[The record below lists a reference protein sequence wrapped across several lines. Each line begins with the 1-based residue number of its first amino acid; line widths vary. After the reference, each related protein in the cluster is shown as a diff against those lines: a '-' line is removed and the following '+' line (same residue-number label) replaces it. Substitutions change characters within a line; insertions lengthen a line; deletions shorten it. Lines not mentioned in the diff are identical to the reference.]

1 MTLCPDARTEEPVSL
16 RSLCAA
22 LFVLVLWSDGRA
34 SAETPPL
41 GATVT
46 EIVRVG
52 RVGVALPPGSWEVVG
67 VSTTRNPNNLAIERV
82 LLAQFEGK
90 RLKKLLTAS
99 SNNDLSKGGWVL
111 NSDCK
116 RKDIHFASGAQI
128 NESWQ
133 DCWYANHHV
142 MTLGRDASD
151 HFRTGYKLLAERSV
165 RVPSTMLAVTY
176 YKVKPG
182 LFRSVTIYF
191 NPEFEGF
198 PAAKQDWRANDW
210 HKDRI
215 PLNAAMVQYV
225 NEVMAFGREF
235 KPRMD
240 AAFDAR

>member
-1 MTLCPDARTEEPVSL
+1 MPQRILVV
-16 RSLCAA
+16 A
-22 LFVLVLWSDGRA
+22 LTILILSGVGRA
-34 SAETPPL
+34 FAEMPL
-41 GATVT
+41 LGSTVDGS
-46 EIVRVG
+46 VRVG
-52 RVGVALPPGSWEVVG
+52 RVGVALPPGPWEVVG
-67 VSTTRNPNNLAIERV
+67 TTSTRNPNNLVIEHV
-82 LLAQFEGK
+82 LLAQVEGK

-99 SNNDLSKGGWVL
+99 SNLDLSKGGWVL
-111 NSDCK
+111 NNNCK

-133 DCWYANHHV
+133 DCWYANHYV
-142 MTLGRDASD
+142 MTLGRDAND
-151 HFRTGYKLLAERSV
+151 HFRTGYRILAERSV
-165 RVPSTMLAVTY
+165 RVPSTMLAVSY
-176 YKVKPG
+176 YRTKPG

-225 NEVMAFGREF
+225 NEILAFGREF

-240 AAFDAR
+240 AAFDGR